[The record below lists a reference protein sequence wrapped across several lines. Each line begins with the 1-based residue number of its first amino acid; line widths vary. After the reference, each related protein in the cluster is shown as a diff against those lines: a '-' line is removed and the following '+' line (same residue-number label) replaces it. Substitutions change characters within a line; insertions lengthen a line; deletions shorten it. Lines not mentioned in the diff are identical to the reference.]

1 MNTYQE
7 KKSKL
12 GQKSEEFMSGM
23 RVSEVLVEERIREI
37 LGPFGDMIQKMEQII
52 DTKKP
57 AKRDELLKF
66 LIENPGTLKTLKENF
81 EELINVTRL

>member
-1 MNTYQE
+1 MSTYQE
-7 KKSKL
+7 KKNRL

-23 RVSEVLVEERIREI
+23 RASEVLVEERLREI
-37 LGPFGDMIQKMEQII
+37 LGPYGDMIQKMEQII

-57 AKRDELLKF
+57 SKRDELLRF
-66 LIENPGTLKTLKENF
+66 LIDNPKTLKTLKENF

>member
-7 KKSKL
+7 KKNKL

-23 RVSEVLVEERIREI
+23 RASEVLVEERIREI

>member
-7 KKSKL
+7 KKNKL

-23 RVSEVLVEERIREI
+23 RASEVLVEERIREI

-66 LIENPGTLKTLKENF
+66 LIDNPGTLKTLKENF